1 MLRTSA
7 IALVPL
13 IFLGTAL
20 AQQDKGIGG
29 VWRTPGGA
37 AVRIAPCSAGFCAT
51 LLRLEPNVSERFDG
65 ENPDPAK
72 RTQKLCGL
80 RIGYGFHLNDP
91 THADDGY
98 LYDPK
103 NGKTYRGTMT
113 SNGDKL
119 SLRGYVG
126 IKLFGRTETWTRMTE
141 TVQTCS

>member
-13 IFLGTAL
+13 ILLGTAL
-20 AQQDKGIGG
+20 AQDHG
-29 VWRTPGGA
+29 VAGNWRTPGGA
-37 AVRIAPCSAGFCAT
+37 VVRIAPCSTSFCAT
-51 LLRLEPNVSERFDG
+51 LLRLEPNTPERFDG
-65 ENPDPAK
+65 ENPDTAK

-80 RIGYGFHLNDP
+80 QIGYGFHLIDA

-126 IKLFGRTETWTRMTE
+126 IKLFGRTETWTRTTE
-141 TVQTCS
+141 SVATCS